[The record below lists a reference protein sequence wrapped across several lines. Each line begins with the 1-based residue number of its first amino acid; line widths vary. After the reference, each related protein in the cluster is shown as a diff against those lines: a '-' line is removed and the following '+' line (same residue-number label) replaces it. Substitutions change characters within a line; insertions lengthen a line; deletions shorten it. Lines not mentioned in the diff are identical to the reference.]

1 MNPSSLHTESA
12 RRVLLTEAQGVMR
25 LSERIDSSFS
35 AAITLLADAQRVFV
49 VGIGKSAL
57 IGAKIAATFA
67 SIGKPAHVLHPVEA
81 LHGDIGNVTAGSCVI
96 MISKSGTTSELHE
109 LLPFLRD
116 RKVPVI
122 GLFGTPNT
130 TLAKRLD
137 VVLDCSVDREACSLN
152 VAPTAST
159 TAALAMGDALAVV
172 LMEEMGGTTEQFAFH
187 HPAGQLGH
195 NVTRTVAEVMHYGDQ
210 LPIVPPDALLRDAL
224 IVGSEKGMGCVCV
237 LNAEQQLLGLVTDGD
252 IRRLLQL
259 RDDVLTL
266 SVHEVM
272 TQQPV
277 FARPEQTLQ
286 EALHLMENRASQ
298 ISVLPVVST
307 AGVCVGVIRIHD
319 ILRY

>member
-1 MNPSSLHTESA
+1 
-12 RRVLLTEAQGVMR
+12 
-25 LSERIDSSFS
+25 
-35 AAITLLADAQRVFV
+35 
-49 VGIGKSAL
+49 
-57 IGAKIAATFA
+57 
-67 SIGKPAHVLHPVEA
+67 
-81 LHGDIGNVTAGSCVI
+81 
-96 MISKSGTTSELHE
+96 
-109 LLPFLRD
+109 
-116 RKVPVI
+116 
-122 GLFGTPNT
+122 
-130 TLAKRLD
+130 
-137 VVLDCSVDREACSLN
+137 
-152 VAPTAST
+152 
-159 TAALAMGDALAVV
+159 
-172 LMEEMGGTTEQFAFH
+172 
-187 HPAGQLGH
+187 
-195 NVTRTVAEVMHYGDQ
+195 MHYGDQ